1 MIKMIIKYFSKEQKE
16 KRKKLRQI
24 DKDIGNAETYE
35 DIVKFNYIFISL
47 CVPYVLIN
55 LPEFFSFFFLLF

>member
-24 DKDIGNAETYE
+24 DKDIGNADTYE
-35 DIVKFNYIFISL
+35 DIVKLTKIYNR
-47 CVPYVLIN
+47 VKN
-55 LPEFFSFFFLLF
+55 EN